1 MKEDIKPKDGKRKL
15 YFSLDMSKNYVQYTL
30 DQNTT
35 GNSIMK
41 EYKAQI
47 LSKISDV
54 HGNSNINLN
63 NYAFFL
69 VDLKNIKKSQQNN
82 LTKIKLNPN
91 REIFRFLQNPKTIL
105 CFLPKNPIV
114 IDGDNKNNANKIIIE
129 ENEKLEEIK
138 RNYIKNEQIDNFYT
152 NSSIYLYDH
161 ANRLFNKLKG
171 NLSLKQMTIH
181 GKVEMIIYIQDIRN
195 ILYCDRN
202 NPMTEYLQ
210 VSSGDFPS
218 YFIIITTIDN
228 QITIGLKNE
237 EKLIK
242 WRNGL
247 DNVLAYYK
255 TFTTDIDF
263 KININ
268 NLKKKLFENEKGVI
282 DDTLIYENLLKNPQK
297 KKIFYSLFEDEK
309 LPKLIEGIFTYQSLI
324 NNNNYKEGIIKLY
337 EILDMVNQNEK
348 EENQSKKS
356 DISKIINKESLNKY
370 ADIYNK
376 ANNLIGDNNIEGL
389 KDVLKSNLFDDNLFY
404 LNQLYIIPTLN
415 KFKEEFKEL
424 SQTYGKSNERKNIES
439 LIAYYFMK
447 SYKMTDEKSVLE
459 L

>member
-1 MKEDIKPKDGKRKL
+1 
-15 YFSLDMSKNYVQYTL
+15 
-30 DQNTT
+30 
-35 GNSIMK
+35 
-41 EYKAQI
+41 
-47 LSKISDV
+47 
-54 HGNSNINLN
+54 
-63 NYAFFL
+63 
-69 VDLKNIKKSQQNN
+69 
-82 LTKIKLNPN
+82 
-91 REIFRFLQNPKTIL
+91 
-105 CFLPKNPIV
+105 
-114 IDGDNKNNANKIIIE
+114 
-129 ENEKLEEIK
+129 
-138 RNYIKNEQIDNFYT
+138 
-152 NSSIYLYDH
+152 
-161 ANRLFNKLKG
+161 
-171 NLSLKQMTIH
+171 
-181 GKVEMIIYIQDIRN
+181 
-195 ILYCDRN
+195 
-202 NPMTEYLQ
+202 MTEYLQ

-218 YFIIITTIDN
+218 YFIIITTNDN

-268 NLKKKLFENEKGVI
+268 NLKKKLLENETGVI

-324 NNNNYKEGIIKLY
+324 NNINYKDAIFKLY
-337 EILDMVNQNEK
+337 EILEMVNRNEK

-376 ANNLIGDNNIEGL
+376 ANNLIGENNNEGL
-389 KDVLKSNLFDDNLFY
+389 KDVLKSTLFDDSLFY

-415 KFKEEFKEL
+415 KYKEEFKEL